1 MFKFR
6 WSEKAAERISGI
18 ADYIALDAPHAAN
31 KWISLILSKEK
42 LIIDNP
48 KIGRVVPEIG
58 KESVREILVGQ
69 YRLIY
74 EIEENKITVHTV
86 MNCRELLHNITYE

>member
-1 MFKFR
+1 MLKIR
-6 WSEKAAERISGI
+6 WSEKAAERISEI

-31 KWISLILSKEK
+31 KWISIILSKEK
-42 LIIDNP
+42 LILDNP

-58 KESVREILVGQ
+58 NESIREILVGQ

-74 EIEENKITVHTV
+74 EIKQNELTVHTV
-86 MNCRELLHNITYE
+86 MNSRELLQNITYE